1 MNKNYASTYQVV
13 LFDGVCNFC
22 NNSINF
28 IIKRDNKNLL
38 KFAALQSEAGAQLME
53 QYGLEA
59 LNLQSFIFI
68 EKGKAYDR
76 STAAL
81 KVCKYLGAAWP
92 LFYGFII
99 VPKFI
104 RDGLYNLIAKN
115 RYKWFGVKSECM
127 VPSAEVRAKFLI

>member
-1 MNKNYASTYQVV
+1 MKKHSAHTFRVI

-28 IIKRDNKNLL
+28 AIKRDKKNRL
-38 KFAALQSEAGAQLME
+38 KFAALQSLAGSQLME
-53 QYGLEA
+53 QYGLPA
-59 LNLQSFIFI
+59 KGMQSCIFI
-68 EKGKAYDR
+68 YNGVVYNR

-81 KVCKYLGAAWP
+81 KVCTYLGAGWP

-104 RDGLYNLIAKN
+104 RDGVYNLIAKN
-115 RYKWFGVKSECM
+115 RYKWFGIQNECM
-127 VPSAEVRAKFLI
+127 VPTAAVRAKFLV